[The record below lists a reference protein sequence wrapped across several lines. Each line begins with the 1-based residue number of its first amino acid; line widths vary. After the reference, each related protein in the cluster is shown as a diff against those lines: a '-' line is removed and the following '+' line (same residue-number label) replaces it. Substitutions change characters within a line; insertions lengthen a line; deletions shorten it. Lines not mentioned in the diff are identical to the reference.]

1 MTTVS
6 LVQAAEDVLQQ
17 GLALLADLND
27 ETFAAVAPAPYNASI
42 GQHDRHVLDHF
53 LCLEAGLLAGEI
65 DYDNRARDPRL
76 ETDLRFAR
84 VTTDRIIRILKNYQ
98 FDLLNEPCSV
108 RYTVGYGNSTPM
120 RLASVVGRELAFC
133 IGHAVHHYAIVRLL
147 CDSVGVGVVPEF
159 GIAPSTLKHRS
170 EHLAS

>member
-17 GLALLADLND
+17 GLALLADLTD

-42 GQHDRHVLDHF
+42 GQHYRHVLDHF
-53 LCLEAGLLAGEI
+53 LCLEAGLLTGEI
-65 DYDNRARDPRL
+65 DYDKRARDPRL
-76 ETDLRFAR
+76 ETDLQFAR
-84 VTTDRIIRILKNYQ
+84 VTTERIIRILKNHP
-98 FDLLNEPCSV
+98 FDLNQLCSV
-108 RYTVGYGNSTPM
+108 RYTVGYSKSTP
-120 RLASVVGRELAFC
+120 LLIASTVGRELAFC

-159 GIAPSTLKHRS
+159 GVAPSTLKHRH
-170 EHLAS
+170 EQLAG